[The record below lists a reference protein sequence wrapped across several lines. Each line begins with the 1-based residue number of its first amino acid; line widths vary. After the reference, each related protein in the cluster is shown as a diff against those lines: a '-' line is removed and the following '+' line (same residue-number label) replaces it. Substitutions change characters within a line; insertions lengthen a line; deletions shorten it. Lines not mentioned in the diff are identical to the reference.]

1 MLWSRHEAA
10 GLLEAGWGRVGKGGE
25 RLAPNRRR
33 RWCCTARCL
42 YTLHCILW
50 RMSGRCE
57 TYMRKRLKMHVL
69 LVEYFFGFCVVPG
82 TFECGVST
90 LRKKSFTEISFEIYR
105 SKASSLFDSLN
116 LTHAVTISL

>member
-1 MLWSRHEAA
+1 M
-10 GLLEAGWGRVGKGGE
+10 G
-25 RLAPNRRR
+25 
-33 RWCCTARCL
+33 
-42 YTLHCILW
+42 
-50 RMSGRCE
+50 CE

-82 TFECGVST
+82 TFECGVSSGVSSGVST
-90 LRKKSFTEISFEIYR
+90 LREKSFTEISFEIYR